1 MLDLGWS
8 EILIIGVVA
17 LIVVGP
23 KDLPKML
30 RTLGQFAG
38 RAKGIAREF
47 QRSMDDAARQADIE
61 ELHDLKKGLDDMRGA
76 QHKMQRDMSQ
86 SFLDGPQK
94 SDGKK
99 PDGKKPDGKKPDG
112 KKPDGKKPDGKK
124 PDGKKPAAKKAGDSA
139 AAEPAK
145 AGASA
150 ADATPKPAKAP
161 AKKPAKKVSEPQAE
175 PGNVSGA

>member
-8 EILIIGVVA
+8 ELLIIGVVA

-30 RTLGQFAG
+30 RTLGQYAG
-38 RAKGIAREF
+38 RAKGIARDF

-61 ELHDLKKGLDDMRGA
+61 ELQDVKKGLDDMRDA

-86 SFLDGPQK
+86 SFLDGPSKADSKKSDGAQSGTKK

-99 PDGKKPDGKKPDG
+99 PAATPAKIKA
-112 KKPDGKKPDGKK
+112 
-124 PDGKKPAAKKAGDSA
+124 KPAKDQA
-139 AAEPAK
+139 APAP
-145 AGASA
+145 A
-150 ADATPKPAKAP
+150 ADPAPKPATEP
-161 AKKPAKKVSEPQAE
+161 VGKVSEAKIE
-175 PGNVSGA
+175 PGSVGGA

>member
-30 RTLGQFAG
+30 RTLGQYAG

-61 ELHDLKKGLDDMRGA
+61 ELRDVKKGLDDMRDA

-86 SFLDGPQK
+86 SFLDGP
-94 SDGKK
+94 SK
-99 PDGKKPDGKKPDG
+99 PATG
-112 KKPDGKKPDGKK
+112 
-124 PDGKKPAAKKAGDSA
+124 KPAAK
-139 AAEPAK
+139 PAK
-145 AGASA
+145 TKAAPEKAKAAPASA
-150 ADATPKPAKAP
+150 ADPTPEAAP
-161 AKKPAKKVSEPQAE
+161 RPTERAAETKAE
-175 PGNVSGA
+175 PGGVSGA

>member
-8 EILIIGVVA
+8 ELLIIGVVA

-30 RTLGQFAG
+30 RTLGQYAG

-61 ELHDLKKGLDDMRGA
+61 ELHEVKKGLDDMRSA
-76 QHKMQRDMSQ
+76 QHKIQRDLSQ
-86 SFLDGPQK
+86 SFLDGPSK
-94 SDGKK
+94 SDS
-99 PDGKKPDGKKPDG
+99 
-112 KKPDGKKPDGKK
+112 
-124 PDGKKPAAKKAGDSA
+124 KKPAAKKAGDGA

-145 AGASA
+145 AEAPA
-150 ADATPKPAKAP
+150 DDATPEPAKAP
-161 AKKPAKKVSEPQAE
+161 VKKSARKSARKSTKKVSEPQAE
-175 PGNVSGA
+175 PGSVSGA

>member
-8 EILIIGVVA
+8 ELLIIGVVA

-30 RTLGQFAG
+30 RTLGQYAG
-38 RAKGIAREF
+38 RAKSIAREF

-61 ELHDLKKGLDDMRGA
+61 ELHEVTKGLDDMRSA
-76 QHKMQRDMSQ
+76 QHKMQRDLSQ
-86 SFLDGPQK
+86 SFLDSPSK

-99 PDGKKPDGKKPDG
+99 SAKKSDT
-112 KKPDGKKPDGKK
+112 
-124 PDGKKPAAKKAGDSA
+124 KKPAAKKAGDGA

-145 AGASA
+145 AKA
-150 ADATPKPAKAP
+150 AARGDDATPEPAKAS
-161 AKKPAKKVSEPQAE
+161 ARKSTQKSARKPAEKVSEPRAE
-175 PGNVSGA
+175 PGSVSGA

>member
-30 RTLGQFAG
+30 RTLGQYAG
-38 RAKGIAREF
+38 RAKGIARDF

-61 ELHDLKKGLDDMRGA
+61 ELHEVKKGLDDMRDA

-86 SFLDGPQK
+86 SFLDGPSK
-94 SDGKK
+94 SAEKKSEAKPVEAKAAPAKDGKA
-99 PDGKKPDGKKPDG
+99 PV
-112 KKPDGKKPDGKK
+112 
-124 PDGKKPAAKKAGDSA
+124 A
-139 AAEPAK
+139 AAEPAPK
-145 AGASA
+145 QAPKQAG
-150 ADATPKPAKAP
+150 
-161 AKKPAKKVSEPQAE
+161 KPAKKAAKPTAEPKAE
-175 PGNVSGA
+175 PGSVSGA

>member
-8 EILIIGVVA
+8 ELLIIGVVA

-30 RTLGQFAG
+30 RALGQYAG

-47 QRSMDDAARQADIE
+47 QRSMDEAARQADIE
-61 ELHDLKKGLDDMRGA
+61 ELHEVKKGLDDMRDA
-76 QHKMQRDMSQ
+76 QHKMQRDLGQ
-86 SFLDGPQK
+86 SFLDGPSK

-99 PDGKKPDGKKPDG
+99 SGS
-112 KKPDGKKPDGKK
+112 
-124 PDGKKPAAKKAGDSA
+124 KKPAPKAAGDGA

-145 AGASA
+145 AEAPA
-150 ADATPKPAKAP
+150 ADAMPADDATPEP
-161 AKKPAKKVSEPQAE
+161 AKKPAQKASRKPAKKAAQKSAEKTSEPQAE
-175 PGNVSGA
+175 PGSVSGA

>member
-30 RTLGQFAG
+30 RTLGQYVG

-61 ELHDLKKGLDDMRGA
+61 ELREVKKGLDDMRDA
-76 QHKMQRDMSQ
+76 QHKMQRDLSQ
-86 SFLDGPQK
+86 SFLDSPQK
-94 SDGKK
+94 SDS
-99 PDGKKPDGKKPDG
+99 
-112 KKPDGKKPDGKK
+112 
-124 PDGKKPAAKKAGDSA
+124 KKPAAKKAGDGA
-139 AAEPAK
+139 AVEPAK
-145 AGASA
+145 AELPA
-150 ADATPKPAKAP
+150 ADAAPEPAKAP
-161 AKKPAKKVSEPQAE
+161 ARKPAKKSAPKSAKKVSGTQAE
-175 PGNVSGA
+175 PGSVSGA

>member
-30 RTLGQFAG
+30 RTLGQYAG

-61 ELHDLKKGLDDMRGA
+61 ELRDVKKGLDDMRDA

-86 SFLDGPQK
+86 SFLDGP
-94 SDGKK
+94 S
-99 PDGKKPDGKKPDG
+99 
-112 KKPDGKKPDGKK
+112 
-124 PDGKKPAAKKAGDSA
+124 KPATDKP
-139 AAEPAK
+139 AE
-145 AGASA
+145 
-150 ADATPKPAKAP
+150 KPAKVKAAP
-161 AKKPAKKVSEPQAE
+161 ADDPAQKAAPKAATKSKPKSTGKVAEAKAE
-175 PGNVSGA
+175 PGSVSGA

>member
-8 EILIIGVVA
+8 ELLIIGVVA

-30 RTLGQFAG
+30 RTLGQYAG
-38 RAKGIAREF
+38 RAKSIAREF

-61 ELHDLKKGLDDMRGA
+61 ELHEVKKGLDDMRDA
-76 QHKMQRDMSQ
+76 QHKMQRDLSQ
-86 SFLDGPQK
+86 SFLDGPSKSTGK
-94 SDGKK
+94 SDKK
-99 PDGKKPDGKKPDG
+99 T
-112 KKPDGKKPDGKK
+112 
-124 PDGKKPAAKKAGDSA
+124 PAATKAGDGA
-139 AAEPAK
+139 AAEPAA
-145 AGASA
+145 AGAPA

-175 PGNVSGA
+175 PGSVSGA

>member
-30 RTLGQFAG
+30 RTLGQYAG

-61 ELHDLKKGLDDMRGA
+61 ELREVKKGIDDMRDA

-86 SFLDGPQK
+86 SFLDGPSK
-94 SDGKK
+94 SASD
-99 PDGKKPDGKKPDG
+99 
-112 KKPDGKKPDGKK
+112 
-124 PDGKKPAAKKAGDSA
+124 KPAAK
-139 AAEPAK
+139 PAK
-145 AGASA
+145 AKA
-150 ADATPKPAKAP
+150 APADDPAPKSTPKAAP
-161 AKKPAKKVSEPQAE
+161 KKTTKSAPKPSKKVAEAKAE

>member
-30 RTLGQFAG
+30 RTLGQYAG

-61 ELHDLKKGLDDMRGA
+61 ELRDVKKGLDDMRDA
-76 QHKMQRDMSQ
+76 QHKMQRDLSQ
-86 SFLDGPQK
+86 SFLDSPSK
-94 SDGKK
+94 SATE
-99 PDGKKPDGKKPDG
+99 
-112 KKPDGKKPDGKK
+112 
-124 PDGKKPAAKKAGDSA
+124 KPAAKPAKAK
-139 AAEPAK
+139 AEPAADPALKEATK
-145 AGASA
+145 AA
-150 ADATPKPAKAP
+150 AKPAP
-161 AKKPAKKVSEPQAE
+161 EPTKKVAEPKAE
-175 PGNVSGA
+175 PGSVSGA